1 MISYILQLFDLSS
14 ILGVIFQTVDSPI
27 EGIQFFGIKLINPT
41 DFWGLIIRFTFN
53 FLIIFVLV
61 RAIYYSQNKRKEYVF
76 IFFLMNAI
84 VFLLCFI
91 LQKYEVG
98 LGFAL
103 GLFAMFGI
111 IRYRTDPIPIK
122 EMTYIFMVVGIG
134 VFNALAGKKISY
146 AELLLANLI
155 VLFITWYLERFWMLK
170 QGETIRINYEK
181 IELIHPDRREELIQ
195 DLKERTGL
203 DIIGV
208 SVVRMSFLR
217 DTARLMIKYIPEK
230 DSSA

>member
-1 MISYILQLFDLSS
+1 MISYILQLFDFSS
-14 ILGVIFQTVDSPI
+14 ILGVIFQTVDAPI

-41 DFWGLIIRFTFN
+41 DFWGLIIRFAFN
-53 FLIIFVLV
+53 FLVLLVLV
-61 RAIYYSQNKRKEYVF
+61 KWIYYSQNKRKEYVF
-76 IFFLMNAI
+76 IFFLMNAVI
-84 VFLLCFI
+84 FLLCFI
-91 LQKYEVG
+91 LQKYQVG

-134 VFNALAGKKISY
+134 VFNSLAGKKISY

-155 VLFITWYLERFWMLK
+155 LLLITWYLERYWMLK
-170 QGETIRINYEK
+170 QNITIRINYEK

-195 DLKERTGL
+195 DLKDRTGL
-203 DIIGV
+203 DIV
-208 SVVRMSFLR
+208 SVSVARMSFLR
-217 DTARLMIKYIPEK
+217 DTARLVVSYKPK
-230 DSSA
+230 KS